1 MIEWRE
7 KSNLPPPPPRKKI
20 RPKNDITRCTL
31 FADLHARDTQALPR
45 NFRLFCLPE
54 QSLLKSSVPPSP
66 RPPPPAS
73 TKKNAQF
80 AYPKKSQGQKFRTN
94 PNSSFIPVS
103 WNPEYPVPPG
113 TEIHRPEYNIVCYSK
128 CFIFTYFLSS
138 PYSSSVSSCS
148 LNCAQ

>member
-66 RPPPPAS
+66 RPPPRQRNMRNLPTPKNPKVKNFEPIQIPRSSLSPEIRS
-73 TKKNAQF
+73 T
-80 AYPKKSQGQKFRTN
+80 PSLLGQKYTDLNTILSVTQSALFSHIFC
-94 PNSSFIPVS
+94 PLHIAV
-103 WNPEYPVPPG
+103 
-113 TEIHRPEYNIVCYSK
+113 VC
-128 CFIFTYFLSS
+128 LA
-138 PYSSSVSSCS
+138 V
-148 LNCAQ
+148 L